1 MPYIYDRSPGG
12 DRLSV
17 TRCEEHGGLIVTG
30 HAADDSMALPVCV
43 APLDVPEVLHE
54 MASWAGL
61 KITIEER

>member
-1 MPYIYDRSPGG
+1 
-12 DRLSV
+12 
-17 TRCEEHGGLIVTG
+17 
-30 HAADDSMALPVCV
+30 MALPVCV